1 MPTLLQVSTPEGESG
16 RVMRSEDD
24 YIFRYRN
31 DANAHRAISLLM
43 PPRMDEYR
51 HRELHPIFQMN
62 LPEGYVLEQ
71 LRNRLAKV
79 TNVDPMLLLAL
90 SGSSSPI
97 GRVAV
102 NSPEVDALL
111 QRQQFPGERLDEI
124 LAWDGAED
132 IFASL
137 VDRYILRAGI
147 SGVQPK
153 VLVPEHQNHAPQRFT
168 SKTSELII
176 KSGRDEF
183 PGLAINEFLCMSVA
197 KASGIVVPE
206 FYLSDNTKLFVMR
219 RFDRDE
225 QLNPI
230 GFEDMTA
237 LMGLPA
243 EQKYS
248 KSYSSIARAIRM
260 FCAPDRI
267 EHSLS
272 QLFAIVTLSC
282 ILGNG
287 DAHLK
292 NFGLLYE
299 PGGVPALSP
308 VFDMLTMAA
317 YAPPGNDGDANDAM
331 ALTLGGTKRWP
342 DAKALKMLA
351 HICEIT
357 PLRQRYWQD
366 RLASALLTTSDA
378 VLAFQQQH
386 HNAGFRKS
394 ATRMLQLWGHGMRAV
409 DGDVASTLMTR
420 SEQVETLR
428 V

>member
-1 MPTLLQVSTPEGESG
+1 MPVVLQVATPEGDSG
-16 RVMRSEDD
+16 KILTSAGD
-24 YIFRYRN
+24 YLFRYHE
-31 DANAHRAISLLM
+31 DAQLRAAISLLM
-43 PPRMDEYR
+43 PVRLDEYR

-79 TNVDPMLLLAL
+79 ANVDPMLLLAL

-102 NSPEVDALL
+102 SSPEVDALL
-111 QRQQFPGERLDEI
+111 ARQQFPGEKLEEI

-132 IFASL
+132 IFVGL

-153 VLVPEHQNHAPQRFT
+153 VLVPEHQDSTAQRVT
-168 SKTSELII
+168 SKTSDLII

-197 KASGIVVPE
+197 KEAGMAVPE
-206 FYLSDNTKLFVMR
+206 FYLSANAKLFVMR

-230 GFEDMTA
+230 GFEDMAA
-237 LMGLPA
+237 LMGLGA

-248 KSYSSIARAIRM
+248 KSYSAIAKAIRL
-260 FCAPDRI
+260 FCPAQQVQN
-267 EHSLS
+267 SLA

-282 ILGNG
+282 IVGNG

-292 NFGLLYE
+292 NFGLLYSD
-299 PGGVPALSP
+299 P
-308 VFDMLTMAA
+308 TQR
-317 YAPPGNDGDANDAM
+317 DA
-331 ALTLGGTKRWP
+331 
-342 DAKALKMLA
+342 
-351 HICEIT
+351 
-357 PLRQRYWQD
+357 
-366 RLASALLTTSDA
+366 RLAPAYDIVNTTAYIPEDVLALDLVGNKSLFAARQGLLDFAKVCDVARPEDVIREQLSALER
-378 VLAFQQQH
+378 VLARSTELGEQAPH
-386 HNAGFRKS
+386 
-394 ATRMLQLWGHGMRAV
+394 V
-409 DGDVASTLMTR
+409 VAAIRRCAAPFMKTFG
-420 SEQVETLR
+420 
-428 V
+428 